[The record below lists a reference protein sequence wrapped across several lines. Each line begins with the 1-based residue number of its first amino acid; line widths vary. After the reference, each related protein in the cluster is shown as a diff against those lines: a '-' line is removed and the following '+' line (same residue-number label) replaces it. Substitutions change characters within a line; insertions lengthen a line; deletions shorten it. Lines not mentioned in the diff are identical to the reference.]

1 LRRDPRHASILPD
14 SSDDLPDSTE
24 AQADAMGFEAARR
37 QYHKELFISGADELP
52 EPEGSLD
59 GAGISG
65 ICFPP
70 DKLPLPE
77 DLTELLITYPELDDV
92 LREAEA
98 EDDREAEAETG
109 PDVEP

>member
-1 LRRDPRHASILPD
+1 MRRDPWHASILPD
-14 SSDDLPDSTE
+14 SSDDLPDLTE

-65 ICFPP
+65 ICS
-70 DKLPLPE
+70 LPTSFRCRKTDGAAHNLPGVRRCA
-77 DLTELLITYPELDDV
+77 P
-92 LREAEA
+92 R
-98 EDDREAEAETG
+98 G
-109 PDVEP
+109 